1 MKNMILTALASICII
16 CLGISCQATP
26 DPVSSIDPGIQ
37 IPEAMAKAEVTR
49 DRGIFLWDESVSGE
63 CLGEDL
69 QMNVSYDYL
78 THATLDANGGYR
90 VLLHMRPIAGE
101 ATGVESGKTWSSVG
115 TNKWKDMWLKSG
127 ETHVISGTELWKANH
142 DGPDLIEHWQYTTKT
157 DKDGKI
163 KFDKAIVRI
172 TCK

>member
-1 MKNMILTALASICII
+1 MNKRHLFFVCSISVIWVG
-16 CLGISCQATP
+16 LSCTGAP
-26 DPVSSIDPGIQ
+26 DPITAPDPGQ
-37 IPEAMAKAEVTR
+37 QAGDQLAKAEVTR
-49 DRGIFLWDESVSGE
+49 ERGIFVWDDLVSGE

-142 DGPDLIEHWQYTTKT
+142 DGPDLIEHWQFTTKT